1 MDEIIKKT
9 EGLTKCEGGRPM
21 ICKREISHLD
31 SVNNKNHRL
40 PLQFARQ
47 KKKRKNIYI
56 NTIKRTVADAN
67 YTQDVV
73 ISLNA
78 TFISLINRGN
88 YHRYK
93 EAETRGCGTGE
104 ERRGRMKKNIHS
116 KKR

>member
-1 MDEIIKKT
+1 
-9 EGLTKCEGGRPM
+9 M

-47 KKKRKNIYI
+47 KKEKKIYI

-104 ERRGRMKKNIHS
+104 ERRGRKKKIYTA
-116 KKR
+116 KRDSAQLL